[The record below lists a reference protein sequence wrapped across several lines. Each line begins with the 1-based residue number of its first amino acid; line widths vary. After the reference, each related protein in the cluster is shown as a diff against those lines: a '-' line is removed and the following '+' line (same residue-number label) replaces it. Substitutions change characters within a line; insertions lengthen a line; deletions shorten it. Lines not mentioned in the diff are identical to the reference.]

1 MSPSLKSVKTA
12 AKKSSKKKPSGCVPF
27 SISIA
32 ILTPDDDTEI
42 HFGLTKGCNPDDTAF
57 WIIDFILKEINAAGQ
72 MVTRVEVHVTV
83 GKDDIAAAE
92 AMAKAKKLSPAG
104 LDLLE
109 TDVTDQARTDPNAPE
124 MRALLVDTVRAG
136 ANA

>member
-1 MSPSLKSVKTA
+1 MSPSLKSVKAA

-57 WIIDFILKEINAAGQ
+57 WIIDFILKEKNAAGQ
-72 MVTRVEVHVTV
+72 MAPRVEVHVAV
-83 GKDDIAAAE
+83 GTDDRAAAE
-92 AMAKAKKLSPAG
+92 ALAKAKKLSPAG

-124 MRALLVDTVRAG
+124 MHALLVDTVRAG
-136 ANA
+136 ADA

>member
-1 MSPSLKSVKTA
+1 MSQTLKSVKTA

-27 SISIA
+27 SVSVA

-57 WIIDFILKEINAAGQ
+57 WIIDFILKELNAAGQ

-83 GKDDIAAAE
+83 GTDDIAVAE
-92 AMAKAKKLSPAG
+92 AVAKAKRLQPAG
-104 LDLLE
+104 LDVLK
-109 TDVTDQARTDPNAPE
+109 TDGVDQARTDPNAPE
-124 MRALLVDTVRAG
+124 MRAVLVDAMRAG

>member
-1 MSPSLKSVKTA
+1 MSPTLKSVKTS

-27 SISIA
+27 SVSIA

-57 WIIDFILKEINAAGQ
+57 WIIDFILKEKNAAGQ

-83 GKDDIAAAE
+83 GKEDIAAAE
-92 AMAKAKKLSPAG
+92 AVAKAKKLQPAG
-104 LDLLE
+104 LDLLK
-109 TDVTDQARTDPNAPE
+109 TDGADQARIDPNAPE
-124 MRALLVDTVRAG
+124 MRDVLVDAVRVGAG
-136 ANA
+136 A